1 VGSIFITGKNHSV
14 MICIRICVGSS
25 CHIKGSYD
33 VITKAKELLKKYNAE
48 DFIELQACFC
58 LGSCSKGVSV
68 EVIKE
73 PRIEKTGENFFLHNV
88 NSKNFEALFVNEI
101 YPAISI

>member
-1 VGSIFITGKNHSV
+1 

-73 PRIEKTGENFFLHNV
+73 PRIEKTGEIFFFAQCKFKKFR
-88 NSKNFEALFVNEI
+88 SALR
-101 YPAISI
+101 